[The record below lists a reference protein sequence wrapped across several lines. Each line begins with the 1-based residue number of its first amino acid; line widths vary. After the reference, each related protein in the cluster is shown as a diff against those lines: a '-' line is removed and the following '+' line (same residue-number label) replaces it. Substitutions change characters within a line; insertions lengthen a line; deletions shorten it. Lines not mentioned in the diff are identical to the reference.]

1 MTKQIKNFAKRSGLL
16 GRKFMFGKYY
26 EDELTPEQIKFAEMI
41 IRKCVLVADEHTET
55 SKVGDKILQAFK
67 D

>member
-1 MTKQIKNFAKRSGLL
+1 MHKRIKEFAKRSGLL

-26 EDELTPEQIKFAEMI
+26 EDELTPEQIKFAKI
-41 IRKCVLVADEHTET
+41 IIAKCVLVADENTKT
-55 SKVGDKILQAFK
+55 SEVGDKILEAFK